1 MPPPAGLE
9 PGTAVFKKCTTADE
23 TLPCGQ
29 KMTKGDFAVALRW
42 LERIP
47 VGGIR
52 SGSLSKTM
60 TRRNRSLWTRL
71 LLSGC
76 SIRVQKKSRRR
87 PSSRRHQSSPFG
99 PWYSE
104 PAHHHHVGRERRGRA
119 PSSCS
124 DVLRRRGAVAL
135 SELVASVLIGFD
147 VDTSGLISFS
157 FVFGCIGRHNRVDGA
172 ERSCLRRTQCA
183 DVGFSVAQ

>member
-47 VGGIR
+47 VGR
-52 SGSLSKTM
+52 DPQ
-60 TRRNRSLWTRL
+60 RL
-71 LLSGC
+71 TFEDDDTKKPQLVDAASFV
-76 SIRVQKKSRRR
+76 RVLDPSAKEITKKAVLKATPER
-87 PSSRRHQSSPFG
+87 PFG

-104 PAHHHHVGRERRGRA
+104 PAHHHHAGRERRGRA

-124 DVLRRRGAVAL
+124 DVLRRRWAVAL
-135 SELVASVLIGFD
+135 SELVASVLSGFD
-147 VDTSGLISFS
+147 VVTSSLISFS
-157 FVFGCIGRHNRVDGA
+157 FVLDVLGTTIASMGRSA
-172 ERSCLRRTQCA
+172 
-183 DVGFSVAQ
+183 VA